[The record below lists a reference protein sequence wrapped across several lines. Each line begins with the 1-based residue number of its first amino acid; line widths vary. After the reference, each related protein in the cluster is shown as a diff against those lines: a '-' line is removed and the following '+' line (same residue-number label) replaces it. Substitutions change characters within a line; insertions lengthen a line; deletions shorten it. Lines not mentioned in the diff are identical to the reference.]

1 MTGHGASHGA
11 GTVVNA
17 MAIGR
22 GGAFGLDFHV
32 AATVEPSD
40 EYVVQTQGHRLNP
53 KAAALALEC
62 VRLVQ
67 QAAGKTEPVLVTVD
81 SEIPSARGLKSSSA
95 VAIAV
100 LLAACEHHDVEPDD
114 DEEVLG
120 WAAEAGLRSGTSV
133 TGAYDDA
140 AACLLGGLV
149 LTDNNERRLLERR
162 PMPDGLVALVRI
174 PEGERPTSEFRRADL
189 EAARPGAE
197 DAFRLVETGDVPGAM
212 KANTEAYAALF
223 DVDVSFVEK
232 ARAAGAWA
240 AGLSGTGPAQIALV
254 ERTNADEFAALGADR
269 KVALYG
275 GEEE

>member
-17 MAIGR
+17 MATGR
-22 GGAFGLDFHV
+22 GAAFGLDFHV
-32 AATVEPSD
+32 AATVETAD
-40 EYVVQTQGHRLNP
+40 DYVVQTQGHRLKP

-62 VRLVQ
+62 VRLVE

-81 SEIPSARGLKSSSA
+81 SDIPPARGLKSSSA
-95 VAIAV
+95 VAIAT
-100 LLAACEHHDVEPDD
+100 LRAACEHHDVEPDD
-114 DEEVLG
+114 DEEILG

-149 LTDNNERRLLERR
+149 LTDNRERRLLERR

-174 PEGERPTSEFRRADL
+174 PERENPTSEFRRANL

-197 DAFRLVETGDVPGAM
+197 EAFRMVEGGDVPGAM
-212 KANTEAYAALF
+212 KANTKAYAALF
-223 DVDVSFVEK
+223 DVDVSFVDE

-240 AGLSGTGPAQIALV
+240 AGISGTGPALIALV
-254 ERTNADEFAALGADR
+254 EGAHADDFAGLGADR
-269 KVALYG
+269 KVALFG
-275 GEEE
+275 GDAE